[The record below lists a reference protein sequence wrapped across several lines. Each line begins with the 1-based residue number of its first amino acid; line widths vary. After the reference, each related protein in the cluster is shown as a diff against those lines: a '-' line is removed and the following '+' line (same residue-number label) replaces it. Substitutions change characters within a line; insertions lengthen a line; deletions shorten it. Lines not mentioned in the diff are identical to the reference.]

1 MQPFNSIP
9 GTMFQNQYTV
19 CMKQLEINLS
29 QCDNIRR
36 HLEDGRSIT
45 QLEALNMYGC
55 FRLGARIYN
64 LKEQGLSITMEW
76 VRKGRKKFASYKLAT
91 NGNPG
96 RNS

>member
-1 MQPFNSIP
+1 
-9 GTMFQNQYTV
+9 
-19 CMKQLEINLS
+19 MKQQEINLS